1 MDKYIEAKWY
11 FWHYNDALCHVLLL
25 KINTMIFISTAYF
38 PPISY
43 MALLMQNQAKVSI
56 DAFETYSK
64 QSYRNRFSIAT
75 STGKMSLT
83 VPVKKTQG
91 NKTKTNEITI
101 DYSEKWQQVHWRS
114 IKAAY
119 HSSPFFLYYADDIEV
134 IFKEKYQY
142 LYQLNEKII
151 AKLESILAFDADMKY
166 TTNFEPVNTHKNDF
180 RFLIH
185 PKHKS
190 IIKPV
195 VYDQVF
201 EEKNGFIADL
211 SVLDLIFNL
220 GPEAQLYLQD
230 VLIKKQ

>member
-1 MDKYIEAKWY
+1 MM
-11 FWHYNDALCHVLLL
+11 L
-25 KINTMIFISTAYF
+25 ISTAYF

-43 MALLMQNQAKVSI
+43 MALLMQNQAAVSI
-56 DAFETYSK
+56 DAFETFSK

-75 STGKMSLT
+75 SNGKMSLT
-83 VPVKKTQG
+83 VPVKKPFG
-91 NKTKTNEITI
+91 NKTRTNEMTI

-119 HSSPFFLYYADDIEV
+119 QSSPFFLYYADEIEAV
-134 IFKEKYQY
+134 FKKKHKY
-142 LYQLNEKII
+142 LYQLNEEII
-151 AKLESILAFDADMKY
+151 AKLESILAFKSDIKY
-166 TTNFEPVNTHKNDF
+166 TNDFEPVNTHENDYRF
-180 RFLIH
+180 RIH
-185 PKHKS
+185 PKQKS
-190 IIKPV
+190 IINPV

-230 VLIKKQ
+230 ATIDKY